1 MTGKPM
7 NDEQTSS
14 ATHGVRATDLLT
26 LLADRGIKRLTGVP
40 CSSMIGLINMAQSG
54 SILQYAN
61 APNEG
66 EALAYAA
73 GVWLGG
79 QRAAVLCQNSGLG
92 NLYNCLTSL
101 CIPYK
106 IPTLLLCGWRGMPGI
121 SDEPQHKVMGSITEA
136 LFSSID
142 VPHNILK
149 PNSDIHEVIS
159 SDHFDER
166 KSLAVLISP
175 NAFESA
181 SADTLAVS
189 PMTEGTL
196 DKRPGSPKLNRI
208 EAVRLVSKLAGP
220 GVGVVVSTGLLSREY
235 FAQANDN
242 NLLCMAGSMGHAAAL
257 GLGAYAA
264 SDVPILVI
272 EGDGS
277 VLMRPQGM
285 IFIASESPSSFCHLV
300 IDNAVH
306 ESTGGQPTLSPTID
320 LAKAAIAFGYKHAV
334 DTVDA
339 DVALEAAS
347 LGLSGGGPVFVRLRI
362 LGGGKT
368 PPRIDMP
375 FSEMASRFRKHL
387 STTQP

>member
-1 MTGKPM
+1 M
-7 NDEQTSS
+7 NGGQAADASPGIK
-14 ATHGVRATDLLT
+14 AIDLLT
-26 LLADRGIKRLTGVP
+26 RLADSGIKRLTGVP

-79 QRAAVLCQNSGLG
+79 QRAALLCQNSGLG

-106 IPTLLLCGWRGMPGI
+106 IPTLLFCGWRGMPGI
-121 SDEPQHKVMGSITEA
+121 ADEPQHKVMGSITQA
-136 LFSSID
+136 MFSSID
-142 VPHNILK
+142 VPHTILK
-149 PNSDIHEVIS
+149 PDSDICAVIS
-159 SDHFDER
+159 PDHFDER

-175 NAFESA
+175 NTFESA
-181 SADTLAVS
+181 SAETIAVR
-189 PMTEGTL
+189 PMAEGRL
-196 DKRPGSPKLNRI
+196 DMRPGSPKLDRR
-208 EAVRLVSKLAGP
+208 EAVRLVSMLAGP

-235 FAQANDN
+235 FALANHN
-242 NLLCMAGSMGHAAAL
+242 NLLCMAGSMGHTAAL
-257 GLGAYAA
+257 GLGASAA

-277 VLMRPQGM
+277 LLMRPQGM
-285 IFIASESPSSFCHLV
+285 IFVASERPPKFCHFI

-306 ESTGGQPTLSPTID
+306 ESTGGQPTLSSTID

-339 DVALEAAS
+339 DVALEAANH
-347 LGLSGGGPVFVRLRI
+347 GLTGGGPVFVRLRI

-368 PPRIDMP
+368 PPRIDLP
-375 FSEMASRFRKHL
+375 FPEMAARFRNHIR
-387 STTQP
+387 SV